1 MLYCNTNT
9 DIMLVFFKNKAH
21 VKRKVKNEY
30 NSTNVSKTKNNKNEY
45 NSTNV
50 SKTKK

>member
-1 MLYCNTNT
+1 MKGKKWIQFN
-9 DIMLVFFKNKAH
+9 D
-21 VKRKVKNEY
+21 
-30 NSTNVSKTKNNKNEY
+30 VSKTKNNKNEY